1 MVLPE
6 VERAQ
11 TSYPNDYHIKL
22 PDMDTKCIGFHYK
35 WQVITIV
42 WLKKQKKICDLNQRV
57 DSKPA
62 LAITRKTRQNC
73 DICAVHGECAGN
85 GV

>member
-1 MVLPE
+1 MIKK
-6 VERAQ
+6 AKQ
-11 TSYPNDYHIKL
+11 T
-22 PDMDTKCIGFHYK
+22 
-35 WQVITIV
+35 
-42 WLKKQKKICDLNQRV
+42 CDLNQRV